1 MNKFR
6 NNKKLKKITRTE
18 KLKHQKVSTSKSNI
32 KGNECREF
40 FQIIS
45 DFIDLELTENQLI
58 NLRSHLT
65 TCVHCTQ
72 VYREFRMLIQLCQS
86 ESITEPVNVSSQL
99 WQVLEKRFKAKRIKE

>member
-6 NNKKLKKITRTE
+6 KYNKPKKVTRMKKI
-18 KLKHQKVSTSKSNI
+18 KHQKVLTYESDI
-32 KGNECREF
+32 KVDECREF
-40 FQIIS
+40 FEIVS

-65 TCVHCTQ
+65 TCVHCTK

-86 ESITEPVNVSSQL
+86 ESITEPFDVSSQL
-99 WQVLEKRFKAKRIKE
+99 WQVLEKRFKNKGF

>member
-6 NNKKLKKITRTE
+6 KNNKPKKVTRIKKVKL
-18 KLKHQKVSTSKSNI
+18 QKALISKSDI
-32 KGNECREF
+32 KGDECREF
-40 FQIIS
+40 FGIVS

-65 TCVHCTQ
+65 TCVHCTR

-86 ESITEPVNVSSQL
+86 ELITEPLGVSSQL
-99 WQVLEKRFKAKRIKE
+99 WLALEKRFKAKGI